1 MRHINALLNSK
12 QHSNL
17 IELLWE
23 AKDRAKN
30 STLTCALEV
39 EEIEEL
45 EEVLF

>member
-1 MRHINALLNSK
+1 MKHVNALLNDK
-12 QHSNL
+12 QYSNL

-30 STLTCALEV
+30 STLTCQLEL
-39 EEIEEL
+39 EEVEEL